1 MSHRALVVED
11 DPDVRDLV
19 VLSLEMS
26 GLEVTTA
33 ETGATA
39 VERVRELDPDVVTLD
54 LTLPDADGREVCR
67 RIREFSDTRILLVTG
82 RAETEDRRS
91 GLEAGADDFMT
102 KPFTPQELRTR
113 VSELLERP
121 RRVDGA
127 G

>member
-1 MSHRALVVED
+1 MTRALVVED

-33 ETGATA
+33 DTGAAA

-54 LTLPDADGREVCR
+54 LTLPDADGRDVCR
-67 RIREFSDTRILLVTG
+67 RIREFSDTRIMLVTG
-82 RAETEDRRS
+82 RAEAEDRRS

-121 RRVDGA
+121 RRG
-127 G
+127 